1 MVYKN
6 CQEQIPTPGE
16 FTPEDQEILR
26 SVNGLRERA
35 GLHVANQAL
44 HKYAETMI
52 GMVCDT
58 NKYIDTM
65 EPWNLKKSDLARM
78 GTVLY
83 VIMEVLRY
91 VAILYQPII
100 PSSAN
105 KILDLL
111 QVPHDERTFSYLDYD
126 YRITPGAK
134 MIKPNGIFPRIE
146 IGEALKV

>member
-1 MVYKN
+1 MVHKN
-6 CQEQIPTPGE
+6 CQQQIPTPGD
-16 FTPEDQEILR
+16 FTSEDQEILE
-26 SVNGLRERA
+26 SVNTLRERA

-65 EPWNLKKSDLARM
+65 EPWNLKKTDLARM

-100 PSSAN
+100 PNASN
-105 KILDLL
+105 QILDLL
-111 QVPHDERTFSYLDYD
+111 QVPQDERTFLHLESN
-126 YRITPGAK
+126 YRIKPGSPVN
-134 MIKPNGIFPRIE
+134 KPTGIFPRIDVA
-146 IGEALKV
+146 EALKV